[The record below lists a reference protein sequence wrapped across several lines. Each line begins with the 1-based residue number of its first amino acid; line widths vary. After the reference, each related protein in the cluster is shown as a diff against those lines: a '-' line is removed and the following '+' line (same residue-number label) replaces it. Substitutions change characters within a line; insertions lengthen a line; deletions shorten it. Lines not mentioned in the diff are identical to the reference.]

1 MDKDNK
7 PCWLYVDGEV
17 VSSFKEEYTKMQSKD
32 FQQKETATSSCL
44 YSMICE
50 ENYPDDLMIQ
60 VIKYVN
66 PCEDIIIKKILLLF
80 WEVIDKKNRSKPT
93 ELKSEFLLVCNGL
106 RKDLVHPNEVTFN
119 IFFMLFLFNFF

>member
-1 MDKDNK
+1 MDKDSK

-17 VSSFKEEYTKMQSKD
+17 VSSFKEEYTEMQSKD
-32 FQQKETATSSCL
+32 FNKKEIAVSNCL
-44 YSMICE
+44 YSMINE

-66 PCEDIIIKKILLLF
+66 PCEDILIKKILLLF
-80 WEVIDKKNRSKPT
+80 WEVIDKKNRSKPN

-106 RKDLVHPNEVTFN
+106 RKDLVHPNEV
-119 IFFMLFLFNFF
+119 IFIIF